1 MKQLFKTCH
10 VFRRSESFFA
20 FGVLNTPYGG
30 ITVPPASKLP
40 SATSA
45 SELGQTILRTL
56 NGLPSQITEV
66 NLATAR
72 QPYLAYLKESG
83 FKSPAAFEKGASLI
97 AAHFDGELYEVV
109 PHQKDENGAFV
120 AESSTKLALESSAE
134 EIGKAVLAAFDAVH

>member
-10 VFRRSESFFA
+10 VFRRSQSFFA

-30 ITVPPASKLP
+30 ITVPPASKLA
-40 SATSA
+40 SAPTA

-56 NGLPSQITEV
+56 DTLPNQMTEV

-72 QPYLAYLKESG
+72 QPYLAYLKENG
-83 FKSPAAFEKGASLI
+83 FKNPTVFEKGGSLV
-97 AAHFDGELYEVV
+97 AVHFDGEFYEIV

-120 AESSTKLALESSAE
+120 AQSSAKLAPESSAE
-134 EIGKAVLAAFDAVH
+134 QVGKSVLATFDAIC